1 MDAKHAGQSE
11 AWITARA
18 RVKRGWTAV
27 AKHGVLP
34 RAYSRPVE
42 RESAGAARFAR
53 VLRRVALRPRYGAH
67 GVAYARG
74 M

>member
-1 MDAKHAGQSE
+1 MNAKHAGQSE

-18 RVKRGWTAV
+18 RVRRGWV
-27 AKHGVLP
+27 AMSKHGVLP

-42 RESAGAARFAR
+42 RETVGAARFAR
-53 VLRRVALRPRYGAH
+53 VLRRVALRPRYGMH